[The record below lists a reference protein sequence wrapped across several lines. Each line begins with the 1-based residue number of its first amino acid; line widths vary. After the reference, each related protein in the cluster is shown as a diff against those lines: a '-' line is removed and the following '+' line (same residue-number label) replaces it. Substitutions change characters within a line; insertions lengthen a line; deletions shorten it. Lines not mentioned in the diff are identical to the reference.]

1 MVVND
6 RGVDIIKEFEGL
18 RLTSYLCPAKVWT
31 IGYGHTGPDVYAG
44 LAISKQTAEDLLR
57 GDLLMFEHGVDSLIE
72 TATENEFSAM
82 VSLAFNIGL
91 GLPTKKNPKG
101 GGFYASS
108 VRRNHNLGKRAQAA
122 NSFLL
127 WIKGGGQQLPGLI
140 RRRNAE
146 RSLYLLP

>member
-1 MVVND
+1 MVVNE
-6 RGVDIIKEFEGL
+6 RGIDIIKEFEGL

-31 IGYGHTGPDVYAG
+31 IGYGHTGPDVYPG
-44 LAISKQTAEDLLR
+44 LTISKETAEQLLR

-91 GLPTKKNPKG
+91 GNFKK
-101 GGFYASS
+101 SS
-108 VRRNHNLGKRAQAA
+108 VLRNHNLGKRAQAA

-127 WIKGGGQQLPGLI
+127 WIKGGGRQLPGLI

>member
-44 LAISKQTAEDLLR
+44 LAISKQTAKDLLR

-91 GLPTKKNPKG
+91 GNFKK
-101 GGFYASS
+101 SS
-108 VRRNHNLGKRAQAA
+108 VLKNHNLGKRAQAA